1 MNLGKAVFT
10 IGGWTVLSRITGL
23 VRDTLMASYLGAGL
37 VADAFAVAFRFPNMF
52 RSLFAEGAFN
62 AAFVPLFAGKLESEG
77 REAARHFAE
86 QSNAVLAVLV
96 LGVVTLMEIF
106 MPWAIYVLAPGFD
119 DVPGKIEMAAEFSRI
134 TFPYLLFISMVSLQ
148 SGVLN
153 ALGRF
158 AAAAGTPVLL
168 NITSVA
174 VLLALAPYTPT
185 AGHAMAWGVFASGIA
200 QFLWLL
206 VSMRRAGMSLR
217 PVLPAFT
224 PEVKTLLKRVVPGAV
239 GAGVYQVNVVLNTVI
254 ASGVAQGAVSY
265 LYYAERLNQLPLG
278 IVGIAI
284 GTALLPAL
292 SRQLRAGERAAA
304 DESQNRAMELGLLLT
319 LPAAFAFAVIAGPI
333 IALLYEHKAFG
344 PQDTIQ
350 VARTLTAFSLG
361 LPAYVLIKVV
371 TPSFFARHDTTT
383 PVKAALASMVVN
395 VALNLLLMHSLQQ
408 VGMALAT
415 AVAAWLNLGLLVWRL
430 KKLDHFTV
438 DRRLKIR
445 TLRILAACLA
455 MSAVLYGLDI
465 ALQPLWSVSRLLVVI
480 LLVMIGG
487 GAYGAAVLLFKAMSL
502 GELKGMLRRKAV
514 KGPAEPAPEV

>member
-10 IGGWTVLSRITGL
+10 IGGWTLLSRVTGL
-23 VRDTLMASYLGAGL
+23 VRDSLMASYLGAGL

-62 AAFVPLFAGKLESEG
+62 AAFVPLFTGKLEGEG
-77 REAARHFAE
+77 REAARQFAE
-86 QSNAVLAVLV
+86 QSYAV
-96 LGVVTLMEIF
+96 LGVLVFGVVALMEIV
-106 MPWAIYVLAPGFD
+106 MPWAIYLLAPGFD
-119 DVPGKIEMAAEFSRI
+119 DVPGKIELAAEFSRI

-168 NITSVA
+168 NVTAVA

-185 AGHAMAWGVFASGIA
+185 AGHAMAWGVFASGIS
-200 QFLWLL
+200 QFLWLIF
-206 VSMRRAGMSLR
+206 SMRRADMSLR
-217 PVLPAFT
+217 WVRPALT
-224 PEVKTLLKRVVPGAV
+224 PEVMTLLKRVVPGVV
-239 GAGVYQVNVVLNTVI
+239 GAGVYQVNVMLNTII

-278 IVGIAI
+278 IIGIAI

-292 SRQLRAGERAAA
+292 SRQLRNGDVAAA
-304 DESQNRAMELGLLLT
+304 DETQNRAMEFGLLLT
-319 LPAAFAFAVIAGPI
+319 LPAAFAFAVIAEPI
-333 IALLYEHKAFG
+333 IAVIYQHGTFKAEYTVEVAHTLMAFG
-344 PQDTIQ
+344 
-350 VARTLTAFSLG
+350 LG

-383 PVKAALASMVVN
+383 PVKAALVSMVIN
-395 VALNLLLMHSLQQ
+395 VALNLLLMHPLQQ

-415 AVAAWLNLGLLVWRL
+415 AASAWINFAILVWRL

-438 DRRLKIR
+438 DARLKSR
-445 TLRILAACLA
+445 LVRILAACLV
-455 MSAVLYGLDI
+455 MSAVLWRAD
-465 ALQPLWSVSRLLVVI
+465 I
-480 LLVMIGG
+480 LLEEWVRWRVPQVALLIAIGG
-487 GAYGAAVLLFKAMSL
+487 GAYGLAALLFKAVTI
-502 GELKGMLRRKAV
+502 GEFKGMLRRKS
-514 KGPAEPAPEV
+514 G

>member
-10 IGGWTVLSRITGL
+10 IGGWTILSRITGL
-23 VRDTLMASYLGAGL
+23 VRDTLMARYLGAGL

-52 RSLFAEGAFN
+52 RALFAEGAFN
-62 AAFVPLFAGKLESEG
+62 AAFVPLFTGKLEGEG
-77 REAARHFAE
+77 QEAARHFAE
-86 QSNAVLAVLV
+86 QVYAVLAVLV
-96 LGVVTLMEIF
+96 LGVVIVMEIA
-106 MPWAIYVLAPGFD
+106 MPWAIYLLAPGFD
-119 DVPGKIEMAAEFSRI
+119 DLPGKIEMAAEFSRI

-168 NITSVA
+168 NVTSVA

-185 AGHAMAWGVFASGIA
+185 AGHAMSWGVFASGIS

-206 VSMRRAGMSLR
+206 FSMKKAGMGLR
-217 PVLPAFT
+217 WVKPAFT

-292 SRQLRAGERAAA
+292 SRQLRAGDTAAA

-319 LPAAFAFAVIAGPI
+319 LPAAFAFAVIAQPI
-333 IALLYEHKAFG
+333 IALLYEHGSFKAE
-344 PQDTIQ
+344 DTVQ

-383 PVKAALASMVVN
+383 PVKAAMASMVVN

-415 AVAAWLNLGLLVWRL
+415 AAAAWLNFGILVWRL
-430 KKLDHFTV
+430 KKLDHFAM

-445 TLRILAACLA
+445 IVRIIAACLA
-455 MSAVLYGLDI
+455 MSAVLYGLQI
-465 ALQPLWSVSRLLVVI
+465 LLEPLWAYSRLAVVT
-480 LLVMIGG
+480 LLVLIGG
-487 GAYGAAVLLFKAMSL
+487 GAYGVAVVLFRAMTPS
-502 GELKGMLRRKAV
+502 ELKGMLRRRSA
-514 KGPAEPAPEV
+514 

>member
-1 MNLGKAVFT
+1 VLG
-10 IGGWTVLSRITGL
+10 
-23 VRDTLMASYLGAGL
+23 
-37 VADAFAVAFRFPNMF
+37 
-52 RSLFAEGAFN
+52 
-62 AAFVPLFAGKLESEG
+62 
-77 REAARHFAE
+77 
-86 QSNAVLAVLV
+86 VLV
-96 LGVVTLMEIF
+96 LGVVIVMEIA
-106 MPWAIYVLAPGFD
+106 MPWAIYGLAPGFD
-119 DVPGKIEMAAEFSRI
+119 DMPGKIEMASEFSRI

-153 ALGRF
+153 AMGRF

-168 NITSVA
+168 NVTSVA
-174 VLLALAPYTPT
+174 VLLALVPYTPT
-185 AGHAMAWGVFASGIA
+185 AGHAMAWGVFVSGIA

-217 PVLPAFT
+217 WVKPAFT

-292 SRQLRAGERAAA
+292 SRQLRAGDRALA
-304 DESQNRAMELGLLLT
+304 DETQNRAMELGLLLT
-319 LPAAFAFAVIAGPI
+319 LPAAFAFAVIAEPI
-333 IALLYEHKAFG
+333 IALLYEHGSFG
-344 PQDTIQ
+344 PQDTMQ

-383 PVKAALASMVVN
+383 PVKAALVSMALN
-395 VALNLLLMHSLQQ
+395 IALNLILMRPLQQ

-415 AVAAWLNLGLLVWRL
+415 AAAAWVNFGMLVWRL
-430 KKLDHFTV
+430 KRLDHFTI
-438 DRRLKIR
+438 DQRFKQRLV
-445 TLRILAACLA
+445 RILGACVA
-455 MSAVLYGLDI
+455 MSLVLWGIQIL
-465 ALQPLWSVSRLLVVI
+465 LQPLWAISRLLDVA
-480 LLVMIGG
+480 LLVAIGG
-487 GAYGAAVLLFKAMSL
+487 GAYGVAVILLRAMTL
-502 GELKGMLRRKAV
+502 GELKGMLRRKA
-514 KGPAEPAPEV
+514 G

>member
-1 MNLGKAVFT
+1 MTLGKAVFT
-10 IGGWTVLSRITGL
+10 IGGWTILSRITGL
-23 VRDTLMASYLGAGL
+23 VRDTLMARYLGAGL

-52 RSLFAEGAFN
+52 RALFAEGAFN
-62 AAFVPLFAGKLESEG
+62 AAFVPLFTGKLEGEG

-86 QSNAVLAVLV
+86 QVYAVLGVLV
-96 LGVVTLMEIF
+96 LGVVIVMEIA
-106 MPWAIYVLAPGFD
+106 MPWAIYLLAPGFD
-119 DVPGKIEMAAEFSRI
+119 DMPGKIEMAAEFSRI

-168 NITSVA
+168 NVTSVA

-185 AGHAMAWGVFASGIA
+185 PGHAMSWGVFASGIS

-206 VSMRRAGMSLR
+206 FSMKKAGMSLR
-217 PVLPAFT
+217 WVKPAFT

-292 SRQLRAGERAAA
+292 SRQLRAGDTAAA

-319 LPAAFAFAVIAGPI
+319 LPAAFAFAVIAQPI
-333 IALLYEHKAFG
+333 IALLYEHGSFRAE
-344 PQDTIQ
+344 DTVQ

-383 PVKAALASMVVN
+383 PVKAAMASMVVN
-395 VALNLLLMHSLQQ
+395 VALNLLLMHALQQ

-415 AVAAWLNLGLLVWRL
+415 AAAAWLNFGILVWRL
-430 KKLDHFTV
+430 KRLDHFTM
-438 DRRLKIR
+438 DARLKR
-445 TLRILAACLA
+445 RIVRIIGACVA
-455 MSAVLYGLDI
+455 MSAVLWGVQT
-465 ALQPLWSVSRLLVVI
+465 ALQPLWAVSRLLVVV
-480 LLVMIGG
+480 LLVLIGG
-487 GAYGAAVLLFKAMSL
+487 AAYGAAAVLLRAIRPS
-502 GELKGMLRRKAV
+502 ELKGMLRRRA
-514 KGPAEPAPEV
+514 G

>member
-10 IGGWTVLSRITGL
+10 IGGWTMLSRITGL
-23 VRDTLMASYLGAGL
+23 VRDTLMARYLGAGM

-62 AAFVPLFAGKLESEG
+62 AAFVPLFSGKLEAEG
-77 REAARHFAE
+77 REAARAFAE
-86 QSNAVLAVLV
+86 QAYAVLNVIV
-96 LGVVTLMEIF
+96 LGVVIVFELF
-106 MPWAIYVLAPGFD
+106 MPWAIYGLAPGFD

-168 NITSVA
+168 NVTAVA

-185 AGHAMAWGVFASGIA
+185 PGHAMAWGVFASGIA
-200 QFLWLL
+200 QFAWL
-206 VSMRRAGMSLR
+206 VFSMRRAGMSLR
-217 PVLPAFT
+217 WVRPALT
-224 PEVKTLLKRVVPGAV
+224 PEVKTLLKRVVPGVV
-239 GAGVYQVNVVLNTVI
+239 GAGVYQVNVVLNTII

-284 GTALLPAL
+284 GTALLPSL
-292 SRQLRAGERAAA
+292 SRQLRAGNVAEA
-304 DESQNRAMELGLLLT
+304 DETQNRGMELGLLLT
-319 LPAAFAFAVIAGPI
+319 LPAAFAFAVIARPI
-333 IALLYEHKAFG
+333 ISLLYEHGSFG
-344 PQDTIQ
+344 AEDTVQ

-371 TPSFFARHDTTT
+371 TPSYFARHDTTT
-383 PVKAALASMVVN
+383 PVKAALASMLLN
-395 VALNLLLMHSLQQ
+395 VALNLLLMHWLQQ

-415 AVAAWLNLGLLVWRL
+415 AAAAWVNLGILVWRL
-430 KKLDHFTV
+430 KKMDHFTI
-438 DRRLKIR
+438 DARLKSK
-445 TLRILAACLA
+445 TVRIVAACLV
-455 MSAVLYGLDI
+455 MSVVLWRADILLEQWVTWRLPQVAVLI
-465 ALQPLWSVSRLLVVI
+465 A
-480 LLVMIGG
+480 IGG
-487 GAYGAAVLLFKAMSL
+487 GTYGAAALLFKAVNPR
-502 GELKGMLRRKAV
+502 ELKGMLRRKA
-514 KGPAEPAPEV
+514 G